1 MRLCYDFVFIK
12 RNTLKKMLVLLKSDR
27 PLSNLGCTFLGHF
40 RFFKVLFMNLLCD
53 ASLNINREESFLLVQ
68 KLEIFEFIKIK

>member
-1 MRLCYDFVFIK
+1 MKAFL
-12 RNTLKKMLVLLKSDR
+12 
-27 PLSNLGCTFLGHF
+27 LSNLMLNVYFFGDILDFFL
-40 RFFKVLFMNLLCD
+40 VLFMNLLCD

>member
-1 MRLCYDFVFIK
+1 MKAFL
-12 RNTLKKMLVLLKSDR
+12 
-27 PLSNLGCTFLGHF
+27 LSNLMLNVYFFGDILDFFL
-40 RFFKVLFMNLLCD
+40 VLFMNLLYD